1 MAHST
6 QHSTLHT
13 VYTQSMKAE
22 LSWIKI
28 KAYFNE
34 NASYKEDSLFF

>member
-6 QHSTLHT
+6 QHSTLHM
-13 VYTQSMKAE
+13 VYTQSIMAE

-34 NASYKEDSLFF
+34 NTSYEEDSLFY